1 MSIKNYTVILTTNSP
16 IFIGNGLKISKKE
29 YIFNK
34 LENKAYI
41 PDMVKMFNF
50 LTENNLLNAYE
61 DYLLRDNID
70 FAVWLR
76 NKNIK
81 NYKDFCIYNIGCQD
95 VVFEKSSK
103 KEIVPFIKDK
113 YNKPYIPAS
122 SLKGAIRT
130 ALLSTEIMQKP
141 NKFSRYKQSIEK
153 NSFSDGRNKLLSR
166 ETKAVEQTAFNTL
179 GFNKKKG
186 NAVNDV
192 LSGLII
198 GDSEPLS
205 TDDLVLCQKIDVT
218 INGTEKKLPILREC
232 IKPNT
237 KIKFSLTIDTSR
249 CQYTKEMI
257 LNALNSFVKQY
268 NDNFR
273 NHFVSD
279 AYHGDCN
286 IYLGGGCG
294 YATKTFMYPL
304 FRKTGVKLVAK
315 TIDATLPN
323 EKIRRQH
330 GYRND
335 FKVSPH
341 MLKCTNY
348 QNTLYEMGA
357 CSLEIK

>member
-1 MSIKNYTVILTTNSP
+1 MKNYTVILTTNSP
-16 IFIGNGLKISKKE
+16 IFIGNGLTISKKE

-34 LENKAYI
+34 FENKVYI

-50 LTENNLLNAYE
+50 LTENNLLNDYE

-70 FAVWLR
+70 FAIWLR

-81 NYKDFCIYNIGCQD
+81 NYKEFCIYDIDCQD
-95 VVFEKSSK
+95 VVFENRGK
-103 KEIVPFIKDK
+103 KEIMPFIKDK

-130 ALLSTEIMQKP
+130 ALLSAEIMQKP
-141 NKFSRYKQSIEK
+141 NKFSRYKQDIEH
-153 NSFSDGRNKLLSR
+153 NNFSDKRNRLLAR
-166 ETKAVEQTAFNTL
+166 ETTGIEQTVFNTL
-179 GFNKKKG
+179 GFSDKKY

-218 INGTEKKLPILREC
+218 ISGAEKKLPILREC

-237 KIKFSLTIDTSR
+237 KIKFSLTIDNSR

-273 NHFVSD
+273 NHFMSN

-304 FRKTGVKLVAK
+304 FGKTGVKLVAK

-323 EKIRRQH
+323 PKIRRQH
-330 GYRND
+330 GHRND

-341 MLKCTNY
+341 MLKCTVY
-348 QNTLYEMGA
+348 QNALYEMGA
-357 CSLEIK
+357 CSLEIQ